1 MSQAACGQIK
11 KPKDVIIDI
20 DAADVGN
27 ELAAVEYIEDMYKY
41 YKEIEEEIQVSDYM
55 SSQSQLNQMMRS
67 ILIDWLIEVHQKF
80 ELLPE
85 TLYLTLNLVDRFLSV
100 KIVPRRELQLVGIS
114 AMLMASKYEEIWAPE
129 VYLCTNLT
137 RTDSIF

>member
-129 VYLCTNLT
+129 VYLGMHKF
-137 RTDSIF
+137 DPD